1 MMSVMTVMIVMVAM
15 MMTVSMT
22 AAMRRA
28 EAACYYQPYYK
39 QLTCTCPGQGEAFLS
54 LKLGHH
60 IRQLGQEVGGYI
72 IVTESFNNTLVC
84 TLKICRGARSAIFCV
99 LSILE
104 RCKYPSVLTRASLSL
119 RGLALIGKMYL

>member
-1 MMSVMTVMIVMVAM
+1 MMSVIRVMTV

-54 LKLGHH
+54 IKLGHH
-60 IRQLGQEVGGYI
+60 IKQLGQEVGGYNLY
-72 IVTESFNNTLVC
+72 IVTKSFN
-84 TLKICRGARSAIFCV
+84 RQ
-99 LSILE
+99 
-104 RCKYPSVLTRASLSL
+104 
-119 RGLALIGKMYL
+119 

>member
-1 MMSVMTVMIVMVAM
+1 MMSVMTVMTVMAM
-15 MMTVSMT
+15 TMTVSMT

-84 TLKICRGARSAIFCV
+84 TLKI
-99 LSILE
+99 
-104 RCKYPSVLTRASLSL
+104 
-119 RGLALIGKMYL
+119 

>member
-1 MMSVMTVMIVMVAM
+1 MMSVMRVMTVMTVMV

-39 QLTCTCPGQGEAFLS
+39 QLTCTCPGQGEACTCPASYLHLPCTCPGQGEAFLS

-84 TLKICRGARSAIFCV
+84 TLKI
-99 LSILE
+99 
-104 RCKYPSVLTRASLSL
+104 
-119 RGLALIGKMYL
+119 

>member
-1 MMSVMTVMIVMVAM
+1 MVMVTM

-22 AAMRRA
+22 AAMRRTRA

-54 LKLGHH
+54 IKLGHH

-72 IVTESFNNTLVC
+72 IVTKSFTNTLV
-84 TLKICRGARSAIFCV
+84 
-99 LSILE
+99 
-104 RCKYPSVLTRASLSL
+104 
-119 RGLALIGKMYL
+119 

>member
-1 MMSVMTVMIVMVAM
+1 MEVMEVMVMSVLVLL
-15 MMTVSMT
+15 VSRVET
-22 AAMRRA
+22 ISRPRA
-28 EAACYYQPYYK
+28 EQCYYQPYYK

-84 TLKICRGARSAIFCV
+84 TLKI
-99 LSILE
+99 
-104 RCKYPSVLTRASLSL
+104 
-119 RGLALIGKMYL
+119 

>member
-1 MMSVMTVMIVMVAM
+1 MMSVMTVM

-84 TLKICRGARSAIFCV
+84 TLEI
-99 LSILE
+99 
-104 RCKYPSVLTRASLSL
+104 
-119 RGLALIGKMYL
+119 

>member
-1 MMSVMTVMIVMVAM
+1 MMSVMRMMIMMTVMRVMTVMSVMTVMTVMP
-15 MMTVSMT
+15 MTVSMT

-54 LKLGHH
+54 IKLGHH

-84 TLKICRGARSAIFCV
+84 TLKI
-99 LSILE
+99 
-104 RCKYPSVLTRASLSL
+104 
-119 RGLALIGKMYL
+119 

>member
-1 MMSVMTVMIVMVAM
+1 MMSVIRVMTVMTVM

-22 AAMRRA
+22 AAMRRAEA

-54 LKLGHH
+54 IKLGHH

-72 IVTESFNNTLVC
+72 IGTKSFNNTL
-84 TLKICRGARSAIFCV
+84 L
-99 LSILE
+99 
-104 RCKYPSVLTRASLSL
+104 
-119 RGLALIGKMYL
+119 